1 MHNSL
6 YATRAVHELSQILI
20 RDIYRVYY
28 GRSECFVDK
37 SKLLKVGLSA
47 LGLVLTIG
55 STLVNDKV
63 RDNKLD
69 ETVAEKVKEALANQA
84 KES

>member
-1 MHNSL
+1 M
-6 YATRAVHELSQILI
+6 
-20 RDIYRVYY
+20 
-28 GRSECFVDK
+28 DK
-37 SKLLKVGLSA
+37 PKLLKVGLSA